1 MPRCAASGSAARA
14 ANSPGGTAAPAWPGG
29 AGMIRG
35 YDAPAGSPRRMTAL
49 LTSFA
54 VRVGRADGRWR
65 CELLSADA
73 SDELPALE
81 RALGEP
87 GVAEWPGPFVV
98 VVDSRLYFVVLR
110 HGPGGMVRAMISD
123 ATFQEWVLAAEA
135 VERYGIE
142 VAGGTTVDDAFDD
155 DEQGWPGGDLD
166 VFADAG
172 LTAEELARLLES
184 DDLWADEMVLRI
196 AERIGFADQLVA
208 AVAP

>member
-1 MPRCAASGSAARA
+1 MTP
-14 ANSPGGTAAPAWPGG
+14 PP
-29 AGMIRG
+29 
-35 YDAPAGSPRRMTAL
+35 DAGSTLRQ
-49 LTSFA
+49 SFA
-54 VRVGRADGRWR
+54 VRVSRAESRWQ
-65 CELLSADA
+65 CDLLAADA
-73 SDELPALE
+73 DDELPVLE

-87 GVAEWPGPFVV
+87 GAAGWPGPFVL

-110 HGPGGMVRAMISD
+110 HGPGGMVRALVSD

-142 VAGGTTVDDAFDD
+142 VAGGSTVDDAFDD

-172 LTAEELARLLES
+172 LGAEELTRLLEA

-196 AERIGFADQLVA
+196 AERLGFAEELVA
-208 AVAP
+208 VAAP